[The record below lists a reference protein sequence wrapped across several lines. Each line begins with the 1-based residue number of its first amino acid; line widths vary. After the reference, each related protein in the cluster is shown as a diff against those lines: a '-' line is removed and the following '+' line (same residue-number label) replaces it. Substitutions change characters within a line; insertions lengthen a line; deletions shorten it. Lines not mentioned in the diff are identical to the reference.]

1 MFINSQKLLGLL
13 EQLAPKKYAESWDNV
28 GLLLGNDEVEIDK
41 VMVTLDVTEVVVDEA
56 IEKNVD
62 LIISHHPVIF
72 KGMKNITDRTYQG
85 RLIRK
90 LIKNDI
96 HVYSAHTNLDIA
108 KGGLNDY
115 LMNLIGLD
123 DLSLLT
129 VSDSLAF
136 YKLIT
141 FVPTDSSE
149 MVKNALFKAG
159 AGRLGDYDE
168 CSYQTVGSGNFR
180 PNEGANPAIG
190 EIGSR
195 ESVEEVKIE
204 TIVPEKDLDRC
215 LRALIKAHPYETLAY
230 DVFKM
235 ENLSEP
241 YGLGRTG
248 KYAEPIAG
256 EAFLKQVKEVL
267 GAEILKVAGK
277 VPEQVKKVGLC
288 TGAGSEFIHAAK
300 RKGCDVFITGD
311 VKYHEAQLAEQLD
324 VCIVDA
330 GHFETENIY
339 MSYLQE
345 YLEEKCIDKNY
356 EVRIIKSE
364 SLENPFKV
372 Y

>member
-13 EQLAPKKYAESWDNV
+13 ESLAPKKYAQSWDNV

-41 VMVTLDVTEVVVDEA
+41 VMVTLDVTEVVVEEA

-115 LMNLIGLD
+115 LMNLIGLK

-129 VSDSLAF
+129 VTDSDAF

-141 FVPTDSSE
+141 FVPEDTCE
-149 MVKNALFKAG
+149 NLKNALFKAG
-159 AGRLGDYDE
+159 AGQFAQYDE
-168 CSYQTVGSGNFR
+168 CSYQTLGSGNFR
-180 PNEGANPAIG
+180 PNKGANPAIG
-190 EIGSR
+190 KIGER
-195 ESVEEVKIE
+195 ESLEEVKIE
-204 TIVPEKDLDRC
+204 TIVQKKDLDRC
-215 LRALIKAHPYETLAY
+215 LRALIRVHPYETPAY

-235 ENLSEP
+235 ENLSSP

-248 KYAEPIAG
+248 KYGEPVAG
-256 EAFLKQVKEVL
+256 EAFLKELKEVL
-267 GAEILKVAGK
+267 GAEILKVAGE
-277 VPEQVKKVGLC
+277 VPKHVKKVGLC

-300 RKGCDVFITGD
+300 RKGCDVYITGD
-311 VKYHEAQLAEQLD
+311 VKYHEAQLAEQLGL
-324 VCIVDA
+324 CIVDA

-339 MSYLQE
+339 MSYLKE
-345 YLEEKCIDKNY
+345 YLEEKCIEKSY
-356 EVRIIKSE
+356 EVKIIKSE